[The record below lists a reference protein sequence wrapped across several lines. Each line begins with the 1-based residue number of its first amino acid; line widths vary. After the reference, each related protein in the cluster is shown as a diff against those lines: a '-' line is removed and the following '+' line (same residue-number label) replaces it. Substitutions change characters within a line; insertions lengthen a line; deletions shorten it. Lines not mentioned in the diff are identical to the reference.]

1 MPLPLAPDPNLLHPF
16 PEHPRIM
23 FVRNLPG
30 LINVEIGEYTYY
42 DDPAGPEAFARNILY
57 HFAFSGDV
65 LRIGRFSAIATG
77 VKFIMN
83 GANHRLDGL
92 TTYPFPIFPQWR
104 NLFEGENDFPSRGD
118 TVIGHDVWLGYES
131 LLLPGITIGDG
142 AVVGARA
149 VVTKNVPP
157 YTIVAGNPARIIRQR
172 FSDQTIQRLLAL
184 AWWNWPID
192 KITRAIPLLSAGNEA
207 SIAQLEHL

>member
-1 MPLPLAPDPNLLHPF
+1 MPPPLAPDPTLLHPVS
-16 PEHPRIM
+16 EHPRIM

-30 LINVEIGEYTYY
+30 LVNVEIGEYTYY

-57 HFAFSGDV
+57 HFAFEGDR
-65 LRIGRFSAIATG
+65 LRIGRFTAIATG
-77 VKFIMN
+77 VRFIMN
-83 GANHRLDGL
+83 GANHRMDGL
-92 TTYPFPIFPQWR
+92 TTYPFPIFPSWR
-104 NLFEGENDFPSRGD
+104 NSFDGEMDFPSRGD
-118 TVIGHDVWLGYES
+118 TVIGHDVWLGYDS